1 MKCKVIAI
9 DLAKNIFQACGLSET
24 QQILFNHKVKRAELL
39 NQAAQWEPC
48 LVSMEACS
56 SAHYWGRK
64 LSQLGHQVRLI
75 PPQHV
80 KAFARTHKSD
90 SHDAL
95 AIAEAALRPKIHSV
109 PVKSIDQ
116 QDVQLLNRLRERSV
130 RQRTRVLNQIR
141 GFAAEYGVTFARK
154 RKTLMEA
161 LPLALE
167 DAENGFSFVVR
178 TQLNHLREDVLNL
191 DHRIDELQHQLQ
203 ALTQTDP
210 AFARLMDV
218 PGYGKIVSAAFLG
231 SVGQGH
237 QFKNGRGVAA
247 WVGLVPKQN
256 GTGGKTQLLGITKNG
271 DRHLRYMLVHGA
283 RAVIRWI
290 DRRDD
295 ELSAWLKPLI
305 TRRGKNR
312 ATVALA
318 NKLAR
323 IGWNIVA
330 KNENFDMKKAF
341 GQQTEQAV

>member
-9 DLAKNIFQACGLSET
+9 DLAKSIFQVCGLSDT
-24 QQILFNHKVKRAELL
+24 QTVLFNHSVKRAELL
-39 NQAAQWEPC
+39 RQAAQWEPC
-48 LVSMEACS
+48 LVAMEACS
-56 SAHYWGRK
+56 SAHYWGRR
-64 LSQLGHQVRLI
+64 LTQMGHQVRLI

-90 SHDAL
+90 AHDAL
-95 AIAEAALRPKIHSV
+95 AIAEAALRPKVHSV
-109 PVKSIDQ
+109 PIKTIAQ
-116 QDVQLLNRLRERSV
+116 QDMQLLNRLRERSV

-141 GFAAEYGVTFARK
+141 GFAAEYGVIFARK
-154 RKTLMEA
+154 RKALMSE

-167 DAENGFSFVVR
+167 DDENGFSFVVR
-178 TQLNHLREDVLNL
+178 AQLSSLREDILSL
-191 DHRIDELQHQLQ
+191 DQRIDDLQHQLQ

-210 AFARLMDV
+210 AFARLMET

-237 QFKNGRGVAA
+237 QFKNGRSVAA

-256 GTGGKTQLLGITKNG
+256 GSGGKTQLLGITKNG
-271 DRHLRYMLVHGA
+271 DRHLRCMLVHGA

-305 TRRGKNR
+305 ARRGKNR

-330 KNENFDMKKAF
+330 NNENFDMKKAF
-341 GQQTEQAV
+341 GRQTA

>member
-9 DLAKNIFQACGLSET
+9 DLAKSIFQVCGLSDT
-24 QQILFNHKVKRAELL
+24 QAVLFNHSVKRAELL
-39 NQAAQWEPC
+39 RQAAQWEPC
-48 LVSMEACS
+48 LVAMEACS
-56 SAHYWGRK
+56 SAHYWGRR
-64 LSQLGHQVRLI
+64 LTQMGHQVRLI

-90 SHDAL
+90 AHDAL
-95 AIAEAALRPKIHSV
+95 AIAEAALRPKVHSV
-109 PVKSIDQ
+109 PIKTIAQ
-116 QDVQLLNRLRERSV
+116 QDMQLLNRLRERSV

-141 GFAAEYGVTFARK
+141 GFAAEYGVIFARK
-154 RKTLMEA
+154 RKALMSE

-167 DAENGFSFVVR
+167 DDENGFSFVVR
-178 TQLNHLREDVLNL
+178 AQLSSLREDILSL
-191 DHRIDELQHQLQ
+191 DQRIDDLQHQLQ

-210 AFARLMDV
+210 AFARLMET

-237 QFKNGRGVAA
+237 QFKNGRSVAA

-256 GTGGKTQLLGITKNG
+256 GSGGKTQLLGITKNG
-271 DRHLRYMLVHGA
+271 DRHLRCMLVHGA

-305 TRRGKNR
+305 ARRGKNR

-330 KNENFDMKKAF
+330 NNENFDMKKAF
-341 GQQTEQAV
+341 GRQTA

>member
-9 DLAKNIFQACGLSET
+9 DLAKSIFQVCGLSDT
-24 QQILFNHKVKRAELL
+24 QAVLFNHSVKRAELL
-39 NQAAQWEPC
+39 RQAAHWEPC
-48 LVSMEACS
+48 LVAMEACS
-56 SAHYWGRK
+56 SAHYWGRR
-64 LSQLGHQVRLI
+64 LTQMGHQVRLI

-90 SHDAL
+90 AHDAL
-95 AIAEAALRPKIHSV
+95 AIAEAALRPKVHSV
-109 PVKSIDQ
+109 PIKTIAQ

-141 GFAAEYGVTFARK
+141 GFAAEYGVIFARK
-154 RKTLMEA
+154 RKALMSE

-167 DAENGFSFVVR
+167 DDENGFSFVVR
-178 TQLNHLREDVLNL
+178 AQLSSLREDILSL
-191 DHRIDELQHQLQ
+191 DQRIDDLQHQLQ

-210 AFARLMDV
+210 AFARLMET

-237 QFKNGRGVAA
+237 QFKNGRSVAA

-256 GTGGKTQLLGITKNG
+256 GSGGKTQLLGITKNG
-271 DRHLRYMLVHGA
+271 DRHLRCMLVHGA

-305 TRRGKNR
+305 ARRGKNR

-330 KNENFDMKKAF
+330 NNENFDMKKAF
-341 GQQTEQAV
+341 GRQTA